1 MIGEAWAL
9 PPDSNVQ
16 RYEPLT
22 SATGTNFHACYLKR
36 SYKSCAVP
44 IQDQYVAWRSDD
56 PARSAASGPARCPGS
71 TSCIETGVD
80 FGGGVEG
87 CGYAP
92 LVGIAS
98 NAGAFIPPVWWSED
112 TLLEPSLHSAED
124 CQTICR
130 DYKDAAGN
138 ATCEYFSYEWETFK
152 YNVEQIDVFRCP
164 GGDAAC
170 VDTISTANHLVRT
183 RGCAIGSDEPF
194 CAVCQP
200 SFSMKNGICQ
210 KCDESAEGSLIMF
223 SIFVIVVVIA
233 LTVVQM
239 KCKESCVLW
248 IAVMRLSW
256 PRVNQSFRL
265 IVSSYQLISE
275 IPKQTQINIAP
286 DLMKIF
292 DTVSGIVDLDIS
304 ALPGISC
311 SFDSYYSKW
320 VFEMMLPPIAI
331 FMLWVISKV
340 HMARLRRVTMP
351 TPSGLGSKQLFA
363 FKMNRTVIAA
373 KLQANYY
380 AYMFAIVFLRFP
392 ATVKAVFELLKPCR
406 TVREDLGYLNANY
419 HVDCTS
425 DTYTVFYLLA
435 WLFFPLYPVGIPLYL
450 WTTLLRNLSSVH
462 NNPHYVGIAHLR
474 PIFQFYKPAC
484 CYFEIYFWLEK
495 VCRAPH
501 NHYNGQP
508 PNGSRF
514 VYPFVSGQVLLIGC
528 ASLFRPGSVVQWLFS
543 MAVTQSYLL
552 LIVFHMRASPL
563 RQPHLLVCNMDARDQ
578 MLY

>member
-1 MIGEAWAL
+1 MLSDIQENRRSGMLSTCVRCPDCVTCSGGNDLQRVMIGEAWAL

-56 PARSAASGPARCPGS
+56 PARSATSGPARCPGS

-210 KCDESAEGSLIMF
+210 KCDESATGRFADYVLYFRYRGCYCAYGSSDEMQRVLCL
-223 SIFVIVVVIA
+223 VDRRDAAVVA
-233 LTVVQM
+233 
-239 KCKESCVLW
+239 
-248 IAVMRLSW
+248 
-256 PRVNQSFRL
+256 
-265 IVSSYQLISE
+265 
-275 IPKQTQINIAP
+275 
-286 DLMKIF
+286 
-292 DTVSGIVDLDIS
+292 
-304 ALPGISC
+304 
-311 SFDSYYSKW
+311 
-320 VFEMMLPPIAI
+320 
-331 FMLWVISKV
+331 
-340 HMARLRRVTMP
+340 
-351 TPSGLGSKQLFA
+351 
-363 FKMNRTVIAA
+363 
-373 KLQANYY
+373 
-380 AYMFAIVFLRFP
+380 
-392 ATVKAVFELLKPCR
+392 
-406 TVREDLGYLNANY
+406 
-419 HVDCTS
+419 
-425 DTYTVFYLLA
+425 
-435 WLFFPLYPVGIPLYL
+435 
-450 WTTLLRNLSSVH
+450 
-462 NNPHYVGIAHLR
+462 
-474 PIFQFYKPAC
+474 
-484 CYFEIYFWLEK
+484 
-495 VCRAPH
+495 
-501 NHYNGQP
+501 
-508 PNGSRF
+508 
-514 VYPFVSGQVLLIGC
+514 
-528 ASLFRPGSVVQWLFS
+528 
-543 MAVTQSYLL
+543 
-552 LIVFHMRASPL
+552 
-563 RQPHLLVCNMDARDQ
+563 
-578 MLY
+578 